1 MSGKKLMNP
10 KKIYLAAGG
19 AAGGSHW
26 YEPQSVRRENGA
38 ADGGATEKR
47 ILSGLL
53 ISGKKLGLQSKKTS
67 LTKMAC

>member
-1 MSGKKLMNP
+1 MNP

-26 YEPQSVRRENGA
+26 WEPQPVRRENGA
-38 ADGGATEKR
+38 ADGGVAEKR
-47 ILSGLL
+47 LFSGWLIL
-53 ISGKKLGLQSKKTS
+53 GKKLGLQSKKTS